1 MHGFSGDAPPHTSSL
16 PPFGRS
22 NSAAA
27 TVEYPSPFSGKT
39 SCMGVSV
46 IRVVIHPNTLGMGSG
61 FHFYILP
68 VSVLPSL
75 KDVYFINRES
85 NENILTRKSKNLKWP
100 LPIAYGSLCTNMSPS
115 WARWIENCWSRI
127 HPVHITGT
135 ARKTQPHLGHMGST
149 DHAQR
154 EYVGNISPYSYL

>member
-1 MHGFSGDAPPHTSSL
+1 MKSEDVGLGLSVYPSSSGQWEHFMHGFSGDAPPHTSSL

-61 FHFYILP
+61 FHFYIR
-68 VSVLPSL
+68 
-75 KDVYFINRES
+75 I
-85 NENILTRKSKNLKWP
+85 
-100 LPIAYGSLCTNMSPS
+100 CTSFTKG
-115 WARWIENCWSRI
+115 CLF
-127 HPVHITGT
+127 H
-135 ARKTQPHLGHMGST
+135 K
-149 DHAQR
+149 
-154 EYVGNISPYSYL
+154 